1 MFELVNGTDAKVAL
15 VQGWSLDGRVQS
27 VAIAKLTLQFDL
39 QGNLFMAEQEEV
51 VLADEH
57 YGDPRDSSLR
67 RANEAVP
74 FKQGAEYYLH
84 GHACAPD
91 GEQVS
96 HQVSVSLEQNGL
108 ARTKQLAVLGE
119 HQWQKGLLGHR
130 RTEPLPFSRLPLR
143 YELAFGGAHPE
154 KGQRE
159 KRNPVGRGFN
169 PSGWS
174 LKDTRAPQIEYLGQA
189 QLSPSRDAPV
199 AGFAPL
205 PSFWAPRQGRYG
217 ELSRQ
222 PLDNQGCPWN
232 QDAHPALHHCA
243 PEDQW
248 LAAPLTGGEKLVL
261 QGFFSGSEKPVELV
275 LPTWRPQVLLVRR
288 GHRAERIELCC
299 DTLKIDTDRQTLSL
313 IARAAVCP
321 TQAKGL
327 PAWLVLQASTSWQG
341 AA

>member
-1 MFELVNGTDAKVAL
+1 MFELVNETDAAAAL
-15 VQGWSLDGRVQS
+15 VPGWTLDGKARQV
-27 VAIAKLTLQFDL
+27 VVAKLTLQFDL
-39 QGNLFMAEQEEV
+39 QGRLSMTGQEEV

-57 YGDPRDSSLR
+57 YGDPVATSLKH
-67 RANEAVP
+67 ASEAAS
-74 FKQGAEYYLH
+74 FKQGAEYYLQ
-84 GHACAPD
+84 GHACAPG
-91 GEQVS
+91 GEQTS
-96 HQVSVSLEQNGL
+96 HQVVVSLEQNGL

-119 HQWQKGLLGHR
+119 HYWQKGLMGR
-130 RTEPLPFSRLPLR
+130 RRSAPQLFSRLPLR
-143 YELAFGGAHPE
+143 YEMAFGGAHPE

-174 LKDTRAPQIEYLGQA
+174 LQDSRAPQIEYLGQA
-189 QLSPSRDAPV
+189 QLSPSRNTAV

-222 PLDNQGCPWN
+222 PLDNHGCPWGKG
-232 QDAHPALHHCA
+232 AHPALHHCA

-248 LAAPLTGGEKLVL
+248 LTDSLTGGEQLQL
-261 QGFFSGSEKPVELV
+261 QGFFAAADHPVRMT
-275 LPTWRPQVLLVRR
+275 LPAWCPQVLLVRR
-288 GHRAERIELCC
+288 GHRPERIALSC
-299 DTLKIDTDRQTLSL
+299 DTLKIDTDQQTLSL

-321 TQAKGL
+321 SVTGGL
-327 PAWLVLQASTSWQG
+327 PAWLLLQACSAWPV